1 MSSAAKRTAS
11 DAGLDAPGP
20 AQQRETSSPS
30 DTRTTPAAPK
40 ISKAR
45 ACAECKRHKIKCE
58 MQPGETSCRK
68 CIRSGIKC
76 VANDFS
82 QRFVDD
88 DLAWKSQASATI
100 QQLQAA
106 VSQLLRHNGLPDL
119 ASFAPDGTNGPSPVV
134 SHRRSSQDD
143 GRGRNPGPNSSNG
156 GHLMARE
163 SSQDANVDEDPEL
176 VSAPMR
182 SLYEVTK
189 LRNLRSGSVEKPK
202 TTLLEEDFISRGYV
216 SLQEAEELFAYF
228 SRTMNQLLWGGISVP
243 HPDLTTV
250 RRKSTLLTAAVL
262 TVAALHI
269 PNRTDTLNICYNE
282 FVRLVSSTAL
292 TRSHTIDDI
301 RAFCVGAFWLSDLS
315 WKLSG
320 QAVRIATEM
329 GLHQSFQRLTRGH
342 TEEHERAQLWYM
354 LYVCDHHFSI
364 AYGRPPVMHEDT
376 AIKNY
381 ETYLQLPQTDPGDI
395 RLMAQVALFVILTE
409 AYRTF
414 GSDAERA
421 LTEEDFGQLRV
432 YNVAVDQ
439 WRLLWQPRAP
449 DSPYVR
455 TYPSKGVVLHYH
467 FAKFQLNSLALRG
480 LSPTNPP
487 IFSMERKECANT
499 AIAAAM
505 NCLEMVL
512 EEPDVRDAIV
522 GVPLFTH
529 TMVTFS
535 AVFLLKVAVNWHS
548 AYLSIDGRQ
557 VRRTVGKVIE
567 LLNCVSAGERHLT
580 RHIARGL
587 SKMLERFNIWEGL
600 YAKSTAPATDISTP
614 GAAADGGAPVHS
626 HDAERIARE
635 LEAGGNRRSVPGG
648 VNAMAQGLPPPDLIY
663 NMVGTYGFGL
673 DEQLMDPSMSGFEYM
688 F

>member
-1 MSSAAKRTAS
+1 M
-11 DAGLDAPGP
+11 
-20 AQQRETSSPS
+20 
-30 DTRTTPAAPK
+30 
-40 ISKAR
+40 
-45 ACAECKRHKIKCE
+45 
-58 MQPGETSCRK
+58 
-68 CIRSGIKC
+68 
-76 VANDFS
+76 
-82 QRFVDD
+82 
-88 DLAWKSQASATI
+88 
-100 QQLQAA
+100 
-106 VSQLLRHNGLPDL
+106 
-119 ASFAPDGTNGPSPVV
+119 
-134 SHRRSSQDD
+134 
-143 GRGRNPGPNSSNG
+143 
-156 GHLMARE
+156 
-163 SSQDANVDEDPEL
+163 DEDPEL

-189 LRNLRSGSVEKPK
+189 LRNLRSGPVEKPK
-202 TTLLEEDFISRGYV
+202 TTLLEEDFISRGYI

-342 TEEHERAQLWYM
+342 AEEHERAQLWYM

-381 ETYLQLPQTDPGDI
+381 ETYLQLPQTAPGDI

-439 WRLLWQPRAP
+439 WRLLWQPRSRKFP
-449 DSPYVR
+449 FRRIRKILSTDIVCSRQSICTDIPVQRCR
-455 TYPSKGVVLHYH
+455 TSLPLCQVSTEFAGPPWPVPNQPTNLLHGAQGMRKH
-467 FAKFQLNSLALRG
+467 SHCGCDELSRNGAGGTGRARRHRRRAHLHAHHGDLLRG
-480 LSPTNPP
+480 
-487 IFSMERKECANT
+487 
-499 AIAAAM
+499 
-505 NCLEMVL
+505 
-512 EEPDVRDAIV
+512 
-522 GVPLFTH
+522 VP
-529 TMVTFS
+529 
-535 AVFLLKVAVNWHS
+535 A
-548 AYLSIDGRQ
+548 
-557 VRRTVGKVIE
+557 
-567 LLNCVSAGERHLT
+567 
-580 RHIARGL
+580 
-587 SKMLERFNIWEGL
+587 
-600 YAKSTAPATDISTP
+600 
-614 GAAADGGAPVHS
+614 
-626 HDAERIARE
+626 
-635 LEAGGNRRSVPGG
+635 
-648 VNAMAQGLPPPDLIY
+648 
-663 NMVGTYGFGL
+663 
-673 DEQLMDPSMSGFEYM
+673 
-688 F
+688 